1 MLNDSELCPQNLALL
16 WTSWVISYSS
26 MALNTINIL
35 MTSQHQSLTQSS
47 PLNTGSYS
55 AASITCPFDS
65 PAAIWDSTNSTH
77 NSWFPF
83 PTVYFLSQQMALPLT
98 QLLWHQTWGHP
109 WLTPW
114 HPHSV
119 HSKSCWSKLQNICY
133 IWALFATS
141 YVTILI
147 QTR

>member
-1 MLNDSELCPQNLALL
+1 MCRCWHDSELCPQNLALL
-16 WTSWVISYSS
+16 LTSWVISYSS

-35 MTSQHQSLTQSS
+35 MTSQYQSLIQSS

-65 PAAIWDSTNSTH
+65 PAAISDSTSSTH

-109 WLTPW
+109 WLTPFLNT
-114 HPHSV
+114 HIQYIANLVGQDSKIYVISGHLLPHLMWLS
-119 HSKSCWSKLQNICY
+119 
-133 IWALFATS
+133 
-141 YVTILI
+141 
-147 QTR
+147 